1 MKSLIV
7 KSIITLNLVM
17 VWGSVFIIIITPI
30 SFVIAVLASVFVRRG
45 NGVHW
50 VARHY
55 SKIIIRI
62 SFSSV
67 QVEGLE
73 NLTPGEHYIF
83 AANHN
88 SIFDIL
94 VLTAFLPVQFR
105 WLAKDNLFA
114 MPIYGWSMSMA
125 GYIPINRSNPREGV
139 RSLQEAAEKISRG
152 VSVVIFPEGT
162 RSKDG
167 LIQDFKRGGF
177 TLATKAGLPIIPISI
192 SGTHQVM
199 PTKTFRVTPGPIKL
213 VIGQPIPVRGKDRA
227 EQLRLM
233 EEVRKEILANFDPD
247 CWSRGWFAKALAD
260 A

>member
-1 MKSLIV
+1 MKSLII
-7 KSIITLNLVM
+7 KSITTLNLVM
-17 VWGSVFIIIITPI
+17 VWGFVFLIIITPA
-30 SFVIAVLASVFVRRG
+30 SFIIAVLASVFVRHG

-55 SKIIIRI
+55 SRIVIRL
-62 SFSSV
+62 SFSSI

-73 NLTPGEHYIF
+73 NITPGKHYIF

-94 VLTAFLPVQFR
+94 VLMAFLPVQFR
-105 WLAKDNLFA
+105 WLAKDNLFS

-125 GYIPINRSNPREGV
+125 GYIPINRSNAREGV
-139 RSLQEAAEKISRG
+139 RSLKKAAVIISGG
-152 VSVVIFPEGT
+152 VSVIIFPEGT

-192 SGTHQVM
+192 SGTHHVM
-199 PTKTFRVTPGPIKL
+199 PTKSFKVTPGPIKL
-213 VIGQPIPVRGKDRA
+213 VVGRPIPVLGKDRA
-227 EQLRLM
+227 EQRRLM
-233 EEVRKEILANFDPD
+233 EEVRKEMLANFDPD
-247 CWSRGWFAKALAD
+247 WWSRGWVAKALAD

>member
-1 MKSLIV
+1 MKRLIT
-7 KSIITLNLVM
+7 KSITTLNLVM
-17 VWGSVFIIIITPI
+17 VWGSFFIIIITPI
-30 SFVIAVLASVFVRRG
+30 AFILAVLAGVFVRRG

-50 VARHY
+50 VSRQY
-55 SKIIIRI
+55 SRIFIRL
-62 SFSSV
+62 SFSSMR
-67 QVEGLE
+67 VEGLE
-73 NLTPGEHYIF
+73 NITPGKHYIF

-94 VLTAFLPVQFR
+94 VLMAFLPVQFR
-105 WLAKDNLFA
+105 WLAKDNLFSL
-114 MPIYGWSMSMA
+114 PFYGWVMSMA

-139 RSLQEAAEKISRG
+139 RSLEKAAEKISEG

-162 RSKDG
+162 RSQDG

-177 TLATKAGLPIIPISI
+177 TLATKVGFPIIPISI

-199 PTKTFRVTPGPIKL
+199 PAKSFRVTPGPIKL
-213 VIGQPIPVRGKDRA
+213 VIGRPIPVLGKDRA
-227 EQLRLM
+227 EQHRLM

-247 CWSRGWFAKALAD
+247 WWSRGWFATARAD